1 MKILNTVIT
10 GTGSV
15 IPDVTVSNTD
25 FMEHRFF
32 SADKME
38 IDSPISQII
47 DKFKDITGIKYRR
60 YANNNQT
67 ASDLATQAA
76 LKAIES
82 AGINPEELDQIIVAH
97 NFGDITYGSN
107 QSDAVPSL
115 ASRVKHKLGIKN
127 PNCVPFDILFG
138 CPGWIQA
145 LIQADAFIR
154 AGMANKCLIIGAET
168 LSRTI
173 DKNDRDSMIFSD
185 GAGAVILEKELS
197 DKQRGI
203 ISTSVAA
210 HTQEEVGYIYM
221 DKTNNPTNDNSTK
234 YIKMLGRKVY
244 EYALSNV
251 PAAMKTAYDKT
262 GLPVEELTKIII
274 HQANE
279 KMDEAIVQRFFKL
292 YKLKCDLSKVMP
304 MNIAEMGNSSVATI
318 PTLYDMIL
326 RKNHNGHAISSGD
339 IIMFASVG
347 AGMNIN
353 AVVYKQ

>member
-97 NFGDITYGSN
+97 NFGDITYDSN

-197 DKQRGI
+197 DTQRG
-203 ISTSVAA
+203 
-210 HTQEEVGYIYM
+210 
-221 DKTNNPTNDNSTK
+221 NN
-234 YIKMLGRKVY
+234 
-244 EYALSNV
+244 
-251 PAAMKTAYDKT
+251 
-262 GLPVEELTKIII
+262 
-274 HQANE
+274 
-279 KMDEAIVQRFFKL
+279 
-292 YKLKCDLSKVMP
+292 
-304 MNIAEMGNSSVATI
+304 
-318 PTLYDMIL
+318 
-326 RKNHNGHAISSGD
+326 
-339 IIMFASVG
+339 
-347 AGMNIN
+347 
-353 AVVYKQ
+353 